1 MNATAITRSAGPPAA
16 DTVEVSRHS
25 IRTYRLPAKIFHW
38 VTVAL
43 IVFMVT
49 SAVIAKQLNDGPV
62 SDLLFTLHKLTGL
75 LTLAVVLLRLCYRV
89 VQWMWEPQRQP
100 QGGRRP
106 VLHWIMYCT
115 VILVP
120 LLGWSGVSAFG
131 SREILPGFVI
141 PEIWPKGVGADM
153 LLLLH
158 AYAAFCLL
166 ALVVLHIGIAMQD
179 YMMRADEP
187 GSTGGSNP

>member
-1 MNATAITRSAGPPAA
+1 MSSTATTQGGLQAA
-16 DTVEVSRHS
+16 DAAQGYSV
-25 IRTYRLPAKIFHW
+25 RTYRLPAKIFHW

-43 IVFMVT
+43 IVFMIT

-62 SDLLFTLHKLTGL
+62 SDMLFTLHKLTGL
-75 LTLAVVLLRLCYRV
+75 LTLTVVLLRLCYRV
-89 VQWMWEPQRQP
+89 VQWMWEPRQP
-100 QGGRRP
+100 GRRRP

-153 LLLLH
+153 LLMLH

-166 ALVVLHIGIAMQD
+166 ALVALHIGIAMQD
-179 YMMRADEP
+179 YMMRTDEP
-187 GSTGGSNP
+187 GSSDRR